1 MAHRTN
7 RTRNFRFGT
16 PGFLRV
22 LALSVRGETPAS
34 GFGTIDGAGQHAE
47 HECITRAALACPPGI
62 ESNGECSEQDS
73 LDQFAGRTG
82 TFGAIGA
89 PDRSGGR
96 ELQWAPPGLVHQ
108 LGWEAVYAPEV
119 WAPGSLVD
127 RGASRSVTRR
137 PVRASQ
143 RWCSRPTLTA
153 VRPARWCMQLWED
166 RI

>member
-1 MAHRTN
+1 MAQRIN

-16 PGFLRV
+16 LGFLRV
-22 LALSVRGETPAS
+22 LALSVRGVTPAS
-34 GFGTIDGAGQHAE
+34 GFGTIDGARQHAE
-47 HECITRAALACPPGI
+47 HECITRSVLPCPLDI

-73 LDQFAGRTG
+73 LDQFADRTG
-82 TFGAIGA
+82 TFGEIGA
-89 PDRSGGR
+89 SDRPGGG

-127 RGASRSVTRR
+127 RGAPGSVTRR
-137 PVRASQ
+137 QVRASQ
-143 RWCSRPTLTA
+143 KWCWRPALTA
-153 VRPARWCMQLWED
+153 VRPARWCMQPWED